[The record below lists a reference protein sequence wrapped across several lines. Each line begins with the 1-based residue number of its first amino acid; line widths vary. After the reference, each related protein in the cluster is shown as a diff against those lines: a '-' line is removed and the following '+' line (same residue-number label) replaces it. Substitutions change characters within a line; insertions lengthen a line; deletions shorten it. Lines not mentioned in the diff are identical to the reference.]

1 MGAQHKKMVFSGIQP
16 TSIPHIGN
24 YFGAIKSWVELQDE
38 SSSSSGASGLSPAEA
53 LKQSY
58 RLKKGLDKSK
68 SFDMSTFLNQE
79 KPLIVSIVD
88 LHAITLPKSSI
99 VLKLV

>member
-1 MGAQHKKMVFSGIQP
+1 MVFSGIQP

-38 SSSSSGASGLSPAEA
+38 SSSGASGLSPVEA